1 MRWRIRV
8 LQPKD
13 VAHRQHMIDSLQ
25 VYVSMFSGP
34 LFGLNCGD
42 TLGQMR
48 AYTISTP
55 VKLCGANTHMG
66 EADDVRTFP
75 IARTR
80 KHVCSSMFLTRLL
93 LAALVA
99 HHCILLQWNF
109 DPPRH
114 HVMRDPSKHPE
125 NLEELRPQWATP
137 PCSEIKP
144 SV

>member
-1 MRWRIRV
+1 MRWRIRA

-25 VYVSMFSGP
+25 VYVSMLSGP
-34 LFGLNCGD
+34 LVGGIAGIPWNNYA
-42 TLGQMR
+42 R
-48 AYTISTP
+48 
-55 VKLCGANTHMG
+55 G

-75 IARTR
+75 PVRPRNHA
-80 KHVCSSMFLTRLL
+80 CPFMCFACPL
-93 LAALVA
+93 LAAPVA

-125 NLEELRPQWATP
+125 NLLDELRIKLGSASPARARDPEPDLAWTAP
-137 PCSEIKP
+137 P
-144 SV
+144 

>member
-1 MRWRIRV
+1 MLRIRA

-34 LFGLNCGD
+34 LVGGELRG
-42 TLGQMR
+42 
-48 AYTISTP
+48 YP
-55 VKLCGANTHMG
+55 GASASLHDIDSSQTMWNNYARG
-66 EADDVRTFP
+66 GADDVRTFP
-75 IARTR
+75 PARPR
-80 KHVCSSMFLTRLL
+80 NHACPFMCLTRPL

-114 HVMRDPSKHPE
+114 HVMRDPSKHPKYLPE
-125 NLEELRPQWATP
+125 KLRPQWATP